1 MREIVPD
8 NDESGGDVSKVRFRH
23 IPTPLRRV
31 RIMHAFS
38 LVYTAPGFM

>member
-1 MREIVPD
+1 MRDIVPD
-8 NDESGGDVSKVRFRH
+8 NDERGGRR
-23 IPTPLRRV
+23 PPPLRRV